1 MEGAEVREKA
11 RGKAED
17 KMEDQISATELLNQL
32 HPTWQEKVEAFER
45 ALGYLDTSKWRPARR
60 VLEEALPVVRGA
72 WTRATLT
79 KMLALVGL
87 VSADIPE
94 GVFAKEHAMMVQAQ
108 VKAQAKSDLDL
119 SDSDG
124 EEDGAGNTDP
134 GVIKAAT
141 GMRDTAEHEKAEAAR
156 MQEAS
161 DRRYQKQMDDMGK
174 KRKARKAEIERMQQ
188 EMESEMEAEE
198 NKANKDKRKMEKIVQ
213 EMEAEAEQKIR
224 IAEKVLGSGEDRF
237 SVSSWKPRDYGSM
250 PRNVQHH
257 LLRAFELHE
266 RSDSK
271 QVRQCDVLSC
281 LGGGD
286 GVQQLTQLYERCSG
300 HASRGVRLHTQA
312 AWVLKYKP
320 AFLESGWR
328 PAGYD
333 GIPQEAQD
341 HLFCAFV
348 QHILDA
354 MAAAAGAAQ
363 AAAAAEAAKVLAAE
377 AAVRAA
383 EAPGHAV
390 SAASALN
397 WVMQASAEAVA
408 VAHAAACD
416 AATAAATAQA
426 AADGPRNAAWAAFSA
441 SKAATAAQHASVA
454 AARARAQADEVC
466 LHVCATRARL
476 ASSTAGHAAIRA
488 VRAARAASRTANQA
502 KLEAEG
508 YLTKNKKQQAAWKA
522 VEESVAAP
530 TTEMQRQ
537 VKASYPPGPYQRGTG
552 PLATQKSWYAGIAKS
567 HVKQAVAKLDTD
579 GDGKVNAAELAA
591 GTGMSILEAENQI
604 THIDQDGDSKV
615 DSAELSAALAST
627 ATAQGGEVQPAE
639 TQKKTKKPA
648 EEAPVDRY
656 GIPFRAAPAE
666 EEGKEEEDSIPSG
679 WTEL

>member
-1 MEGAEVREKA
+1 
-11 RGKAED
+11 
-17 KMEDQISATELLNQL
+17 
-32 HPTWQEKVEAFER
+32 
-45 ALGYLDTSKWRPARR
+45 
-60 VLEEALPVVRGA
+60 
-72 WTRATLT
+72 
-79 KMLALVGL
+79 MLALVGL
-87 VSADIPE
+87 
-94 GVFAKEHAMMVQAQ
+94 
-108 VKAQAKSDLDL
+108 
-119 SDSDG
+119 DG
-124 EEDGAGNTDP
+124 EEDGAGNTDR

-161 DRRYQKQMDDMGK
+161 DRRYRKQMDDMEK
-174 KRKARKAEIERMQQ
+174 KRKAREAEIERMQQ
-188 EMESEMEAEE
+188 EMKSEMEAQMGTMRKQAE
-198 NKANKDKRKMEKIVQ
+198 KMEKIVQ

-271 QVRQCDVLSC
+271 QVRHCDVLSC

-286 GVQQLTQLYERCSG
+286 GVQQLTKLYERCSG
-300 HASRGVRLHTQA
+300 HASRGVRLHTQV
-312 AWVLKYKP
+312 AWVLKYMP
-320 AFLESGWR
+320 EFLESGWR

-348 QHILDA
+348 QHILAA

-363 AAAAAEAAKVLAAE
+363 AAAAAAAAKVLAAE

-502 KLEAEG
+502 QLEAEG
-508 YLTKNKKQQAAWKA
+508 YLTKTRTTAAA
-522 VEESVAAP
+522 AAAAAVAAAAAAAAAAA
-530 TTEMQRQ
+530 E
-537 VKASYPPGPYQRGTG
+537 AAAAAAYPPGPYQT
-552 PLATQKSWYAGIAKS
+552 LKALKEAQKSWYADMARS
-567 HVKQAVAKLDTD
+567 FESLRWLDTD
-579 GDGKVNAAELAA
+579 GDGKVSAAELAA
-591 GTGMSILEAENQI
+591 ATGMSVLEAENQI
-604 THIDQDGDSKV
+604 THIGLAIGQDGDSKV
-615 DSAELSAALAST
+615 DSAELSVTLAST

-639 TQKKTKKPA
+639 KQKKTKKPA

-666 EEGKEEEDSIPSG
+666 EEGKEEEDSIPSS
-679 WTEL
+679 WAEL